1 MLIELTIGL
10 PDTHFSP
17 GLDHAP
23 LRAVDHEGDL
33 GDVGLGRDQL
43 QERGH
48 GEFGVEQPFV
58 HVDVDDLRAILDLVA
73 RDLDRGGIVA
83 GHDQLLEPGR
93 PGHVGPLAV
102 SDEGDRFF
110 PFSLQGGVPS
120 GLGRGG

>member
-33 GDVGLGRDQL
+33 GDVRLGRDQL
-43 QERGH
+43 QERRH

-73 RDLDRGGIVA
+73 GDLDRSGIVA
-83 GHDQLLEPGR
+83 RHDQLLELGR
-93 PGHVGPLAV
+93 AGDIGPLA
-102 SDEGDRFF
+102 DIHK
-110 PFSLQGGVPS
+110 
-120 GLGRGG
+120 GRGGDRNTLHRPA